1 MSAPSDSSL
10 VVLGRNLADY
20 TFAVRDEYGLFQ
32 RASGRGECEMK
43 KQIMRKAGMSFVVF
57 ITVAMASGQQARKLD
72 VVRSLVDAERAFARM
87 AAAKG
92 TREAFIANLADESV
106 LFRPR
111 AVDGMKWMREHP
123 DGEGVLSWEP
133 VFADA
138 AESGDLG
145 YTTGPWEFRRGGP
158 DSEPIAFGQY
168 VTIWRKQMDGRWKV
182 ELDAGIGNPKPVGA
196 APLWNPESGMSKQV
210 AIPGKMQRVESRE
223 SDLRSAGIGF
233 ARACEDR
240 GVAQAY
246 QQFTA
251 GDARVLRDGHF
262 PAIGKKAI
270 FALMAEKNGDWSWE
284 TMRGVES
291 RDRDIAYSFGTAIL
305 HPSRDK
311 AEHFNF
317 VRIWKKDSLGGWRI
331 VLDILSSAPDS

>member
-1 MSAPSDSSL
+1 
-10 VVLGRNLADY
+10 
-20 TFAVRDEYGLFQ
+20 
-32 RASGRGECEMK
+32 
-43 KQIMRKAGMSFVVF
+43 MRKRIVKEIGIGVVVF
-57 ITVAMASGQQARKLD
+57 MTGAMASGRPVEKLD
-72 VVRSLVDAERAFARM
+72 VVCSLVDAERAFARM

-92 TREAFIANLADESV
+92 TREAFIENLADESV

-123 DGEGVLSWEP
+123 DSGGVLSWEP

-168 VTIWRKQMDGRWKV
+168 VTIWRKQKDGKWKV
-182 ELDAGIGNPKPVGA
+182 ELDTGIGNPKPTGT
-196 APLWNPESGMSKQV
+196 APLWNPKSGMPKQI
-210 AIPGKMQRVESRE
+210 AISGKMQRVEGLRA
-223 SDLRSAGIGF
+223 DLLSAGVNF
-233 ARACEDR
+233 ASACEDH
-240 GVAQAY
+240 GIAHAY

-251 GDARVLRDGHF
+251 DDARVLRDGRF

-270 FALMAEKNGDWSWE
+270 RALVAEKAGNWSWD
-284 TMRGVES
+284 TVRGVES
-291 RDRDIAYSFGTAIL
+291 QDRDIAYSFGTATL
-305 HPSRDK
+305 HASRDK

-331 VLDILSSAPDS
+331 VLDILSPAPGS